1 MPVSSDG
8 FQEDEQSFSVETAKL
23 KSALKSK
30 HSTVT
35 SSFSDEE
42 RKE

>member
-1 MPVSSDG
+1 MSILSDG
-8 FQEDEQSFSVETAKL
+8 FQEGEQNFSVETAKL